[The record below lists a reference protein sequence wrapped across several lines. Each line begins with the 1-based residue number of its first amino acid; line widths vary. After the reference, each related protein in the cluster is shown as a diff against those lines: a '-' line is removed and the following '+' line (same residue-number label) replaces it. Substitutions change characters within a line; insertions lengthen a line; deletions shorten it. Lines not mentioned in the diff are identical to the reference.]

1 MTKIS
6 LSCQNCSKSR
16 IISYEKNVENHA
28 FFVDGFWSEFYA
40 RGRFMKYSMSALKP
54 LDFYTIVHL
63 GKCVNYN
70 QFNDTKTFYAMVLQ
84 Q

>member
-1 MTKIS
+1 MHH
-6 LSCQNCSKSR
+6 LLC
-16 IISYEKNVENHA
+16 KNVENHA
-28 FFVDGFWSEFYA
+28 TFAEGFCPKIFA

-54 LDFYTIVHL
+54 LNFYTIVHL

-70 QFNDTKTFYAMVLQ
+70 QFNDTKTFYVMVLQ